1 MFYLI
6 NILTLGC
13 NGAMMIHDDLFN
25 WCLGCYGY
33 TVEYARLC
41 QI

>member
-13 NGAMMIHDDLFN
+13 NGAMMIHDDLV
-25 WCLGCYGY
+25 L
-33 TVEYARLC
+33 VAMDIL
-41 QI
+41 